1 MLKSRAIKSL
11 SVLLCLIIAL
21 SAFVT
26 ASAQTVTAETPRSAD
41 ETQLLWSQRIG
52 TNYKNAPSVPTVS
65 GDSLIIMSKRQLLK
79 LDTATGETSASAEM
93 TKRPG
98 YGCVPALCAD
108 GKIFCPLEDGTVE
121 AYDFATMQRLWSF
134 SDELGGQPLSPIVY
148 SDGCV
153 YTGFWDDEETD
164 GNFICL
170 DAVSGELKWRYTSK
184 GGFYWAEA
192 AAIGGCI
199 VVGSDNGSDEINMTS
214 SVYCFDAKSGE
225 VLDTLTV
232 PGDCRS
238 GITVIDGTN
247 ELVFTTKAGYFCKT
261 SVTDGKFSTGRL
273 LKLSGASTSTPT
285 VYNGKAY
292 IGVQSTGFSGNLQ
305 IIDVAAMSV
314 TSTLTMNGYPQSEM
328 ALTTAY
334 EAQTGNV
341 YVYATYNSPP
351 GGVSVITVSAD
362 GTASRAELFA
372 PSGEAAE
379 YALSSI
385 AVSEDGKLFY
395 KNDSGTVFALSYKE
409 PDPEPDP
416 EPQPSIFAKIGA
428 FFKSVFTNIANF
440 FKGIFEAIFG

>member
-1 MLKSRAIKSL
+1 M
-11 SVLLCLIIAL
+11 
-21 SAFVT
+21 
-26 ASAQTVTAETPRSAD
+26 
-41 ETQLLWSQRIG
+41 
-52 TNYKNAPSVPTVS
+52 
-65 GDSLIIMSKRQLLK
+65 
-79 LDTATGETSASAEM
+79 
-93 TKRPG
+93 
-98 YGCVPALCAD
+98 
-108 GKIFCPLEDGTVE
+108 
-121 AYDFATMQRLWSF
+121 
-134 SDELGGQPLSPIVY
+134 
-148 SDGCV
+148 
-153 YTGFWDDEETD
+153 
-164 GNFICL
+164 
-170 DAVSGELKWRYTSK
+170 SGELKWRYTSK

-314 TSTLTMNGYPQSEM
+314 AAVVPMNGYPQSEM

>member
-65 GDSLIIMSKRQLLK
+65 GDSLIIMSKRRLLK
-79 LDTATGETSASAEM
+79 LDTATGETMASAEM

-108 GKIFCPLEDGTVE
+108 GRIFCPLEDGTVE

-199 VVGSDNGSDEINMTS
+199 VVGSDNGSDASPSLTAQMSWCSPQRRATS
-214 SVYCFDAKSGE
+214 ARRASPTANS
-225 VLDTLTV
+225 
-232 PGDCRS
+232 RQ
-238 GITVIDGTN
+238 
-247 ELVFTTKAGYFCKT
+247 AG
-261 SVTDGKFSTGRL
+261 S
-273 LKLSGASTSTPT
+273 
-285 VYNGKAY
+285 
-292 IGVQSTGFSGNLQ
+292 
-305 IIDVAAMSV
+305 
-314 TSTLTMNGYPQSEM
+314 
-328 ALTTAY
+328 
-334 EAQTGNV
+334 
-341 YVYATYNSPP
+341 
-351 GGVSVITVSAD
+351 
-362 GTASRAELFA
+362 
-372 PSGEAAE
+372 
-379 YALSSI
+379 
-385 AVSEDGKLFY
+385 
-395 KNDSGTVFALSYKE
+395 
-409 PDPEPDP
+409 
-416 EPQPSIFAKIGA
+416 
-428 FFKSVFTNIANF
+428 
-440 FKGIFEAIFG
+440 